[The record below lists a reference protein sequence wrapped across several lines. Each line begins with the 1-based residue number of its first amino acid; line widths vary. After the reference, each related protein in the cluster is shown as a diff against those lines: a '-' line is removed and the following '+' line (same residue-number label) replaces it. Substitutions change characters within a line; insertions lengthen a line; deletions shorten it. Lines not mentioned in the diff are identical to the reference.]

1 MALKRE
7 AQNHL
12 ALAPN
17 IYQPHLHIS
26 FFVFLPKFNHI
37 RYAHGLSLRNFLT
50 SHESTKLKLSWNL
63 YRFMMFHGLHLRP
76 ITIVTCKTLCKDRM
90 SIQSSA
96 WSKSLGCCVTG
107 VEKFC
112 PEKTLNFIMAKGPMI
127 IRKAEVGKVCQCY
140 WPYMSLR
147 LNKMTLHSDP
157 SSPPNTPSLTNHIIH
172 AYPCHATPVWQV
184 SLSSKLDLHFP
195 TTTSKKWQNKKRHF
209 GSVHCWVWPR
219 TAEGPA
225 NTWNSFKTMFKSIA
239 GWFESGQ
246 FCCVLLLC

>member
-1 MALKRE
+1 MK
-7 AQNHL
+7 
-12 ALAPN
+12 
-17 IYQPHLHIS
+17 
-26 FFVFLPKFNHI
+26 V
-37 RYAHGLSLRNFLT
+37 LSCSSPEIFID
-50 SHESTKLKLSWNL
+50 S

-76 ITIVTCKTLCKDRM
+76 YDP
-90 SIQSSA
+90 SSPARHCAKIA
-96 WSKSLGCCVTG
+96 WASRVLPGPNLWDAVSLESKSSVLKNTQLHYGKWSNMT
-107 VEKFC
+107 
-112 PEKTLNFIMAKGPMI
+112 

-140 WPYMSLR
+140 WPCMALR
-147 LNKMTLHSDP
+147 LNKMTLHSNP

-172 AYPCHATPVWQV
+172 AYPCHATLVWQV

-219 TAEGPA
+219 TAEDPA

-246 FCCVLLLC
+246 FCCFLLLC